1 MATAIETA
9 ALDRLL
15 ESLGRCL
22 TKDSAEQ
29 VVALRADAKLQARL
43 EELAEKSTEGALTLD
58 ERSEYETYIHAIDFI
73 TILQAK
79 ARIVL
84 GHDRE

>member
-22 TKDSAEQ
+22 TKESAEQ
-29 VVALRADAKLQARL
+29 VIALRADTSLGVRL
-43 EELAEKSTEGALTLD
+43 EELAEKSTSGTLSID

-84 GHDRE
+84 GQDHE